1 MAVAAVADLGQRF
14 GGGDD
19 RLRVAEERLEDLP
32 VGVVGEQAADLA
44 GRQSGLLDERLERC
58 DQAEHDRSARLRL
71 ELARS
76 SARRRAQ
83 PAGQLGG
90 ADAPP
95 SPLRARK
102 RASRLA
108 PSPRVSPGLG

>member
-71 ELARS
+71 ELALS
-76 SARRRAQ
+76 SLRRRAQ

-90 ADAPP
+90 ADAPAVAVAGEEA
-95 SPLRARK
+95 SKPLGAEP
-102 RASRLA
+102 AGVA
-108 PSPRVSPGLG
+108 GLG